1 MGDTIFSYT
10 ALYTTS
16 LLLIGLL
23 LTMRE
28 FTHLNGRGRPSLVKA
43 QPADR

>member
-23 LTMRE
+23 MTMRE